1 MSSIA
6 NATKPNTYPKQDI
19 KSSNILITNKYQLRL
34 ADFGLV
40 RSTMASDGKEFRA
53 DFTNNVVT
61 MWYKS
66 PELLLGSVKYSYPVD
81 VWSAGCENECLSIF
95 YWSTTFSSYCSPYPT
110 CLLSSTLLSSG
121 VVAELEL
128 HRPLFPG
135 KTELEELD
143 MICRSL
149 GTPGE
154 ESWSGIKS
162 LPEYSSLLEALPRYS
177 STFTETFR
185 SKISPS
191 MLQFLERILIPDP
204 NKRFSSKACIE
215 SSYFVTQPVPELSK
229 EDVIRLSS
237 GTTPCTLVYPPKST
251 KKSNLPWLI
260 WFRICFYHVIIF
272 YLIHVALFWDLV
284 CF

>member
-1 MSSIA
+1 M
-6 NATKPNTYPKQDI
+6 
-19 KSSNILITNKYQLRL
+19 ITNKYQLRL
-34 ADFGLV
+34 ADFGLA

-66 PELLLGSVKYSYPVD
+66 PELLLGSVKYSYSVD
-81 VWSAGCENECLSIF
+81 VWSAGC
-95 YWSTTFSSYCSPYPT
+95 
-110 CLLSSTLLSSG
+110 

-215 SSYFVTQPVPELSK
+215 SSYFVTQPVPELA
-229 EDVIRLSS
+229 
-237 GTTPCTLVYPPKST
+237 
-251 KKSNLPWLI
+251 KKMS
-260 WFRICFYHVIIF
+260 
-272 YLIHVALFWDLV
+272 
-284 CF
+284 